1 MRNGAGYKLIAKGEK
16 INRTKR
22 CTSWKVGIHGPLWTK
37 KIYKIIF

>member
-22 CTSWKVGIHGPLWTK
+22 CTTALVGKLESMDIMDK
-37 KIYKIIF
+37 KIK